1 MSVTMQI
8 SETDQSPP
16 VRRVQCKARP
26 SWPNFAER
34 GGGRGRSSN
43 LGNRCETL
51 KTASPNKSAVGERKP
66 EVDAST
72 NPVEGSKFE
81 PSRFK
86 VTDRP
91 WKTSWLRGR
100 EWLGNLVFSTM
111 WINLQMLMGDKVGKF
126 SAGMPVI
133 GLDKS
138 LNAYV
143 YGRKKVGTEK
153 KWLPWPN
160 GWLTE
165 DVHLSICPI
174 SGPRRALI
182 DSGDIS
188 IDVPPPQPRLNEG
201 RGPDAIKD
209 AAKMDREQNSCKTLI
224 VIPEDRGPVLLLKD
238 VFNGMPVH
246 EEVLSNQVALI
257 AQSIC
262 VLRPAAPRAGGA
274 AACKLST
281 QLGFRG

>member
-1 MSVTMQI
+1 MPVYSCFEWLEVVVSDQADHVVWETVPDVLLSPTVSCFLLQSPDFSHQI
-8 SETDQSPP
+8 SETDCSVPSEDRGVKP
-16 VRRVQCKARP
+16 GRRGPTLRSEEEGEPRV
-26 SWPNFAER
+26 SER
-34 GGGRGRSSN
+34 V
-43 LGNRCETL
+43 
-51 KTASPNKSAVGERKP
+51 AAVSGYNTCVCVYE
-66 EVDAST
+66 
-72 NPVEGSKFE
+72 
-81 PSRFK
+81 
-86 VTDRP
+86 
-91 WKTSWLRGR
+91 
-100 EWLGNLVFSTM
+100 LGNLVFSTM

-126 SAGMPVI
+126 SAGMP
-133 GLDKS
+133 
-138 LNAYV
+138 
-143 YGRKKVGTEK
+143 
-153 KWLPWPN
+153 
-160 GWLTE
+160 

-188 IDVPPPQPRLNEG
+188 IDVPPPQPRLWPMHG
-201 RGPDAIKD
+201 RAPDAIKD
-209 AAKMDREQNSCKTLI
+209 AAKMDREQNSRKTLI

-262 VLRPAAPRAGGA
+262 VLRPAAPLAGGA